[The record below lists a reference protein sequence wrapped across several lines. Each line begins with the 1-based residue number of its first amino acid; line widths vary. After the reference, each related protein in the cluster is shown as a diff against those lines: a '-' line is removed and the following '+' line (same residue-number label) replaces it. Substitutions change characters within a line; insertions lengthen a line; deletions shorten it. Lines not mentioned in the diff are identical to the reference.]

1 MKKHIFH
8 LLFLALIFNSC
19 IINDF
24 VLDDVS
30 FNFNLTNYTNKSWD
44 EGTLYVGAKNKQGD
58 FIATDSIKYIPVVSN
73 ISPINTYTDNSYGSN
88 GKYQEYH
95 YYKVNNL
102 QFVTI
107 PYPIFN
113 FGSLKAD
120 KSKLT
125 SISST
130 FGFVFKLSDG
140 KQVYVKAYDIK
151 KGIEDNRVSINFDIK
166 NKGIVGY
173 IRDNNYNDGY

>member
-1 MKKHIFH
+1 
-8 LLFLALIFNSC
+8 
-19 IINDF
+19 
-24 VLDDVS
+24 
-30 FNFNLTNYTNKSWD
+30 
-44 EGTLYVGAKNKQGD
+44 
-58 FIATDSIKYIPVVSN
+58 
-73 ISPINTYTDNSYGSN
+73 
-88 GKYQEYH
+88 
-95 YYKVNNL
+95 L

-173 IRDNNYNDGY
+173 IRDNNYNDEY